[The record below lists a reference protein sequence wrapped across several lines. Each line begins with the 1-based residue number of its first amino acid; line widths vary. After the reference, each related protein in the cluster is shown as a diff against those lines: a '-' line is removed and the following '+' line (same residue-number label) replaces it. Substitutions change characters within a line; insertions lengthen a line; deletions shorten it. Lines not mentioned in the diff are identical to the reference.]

1 MFRDEFRLSHFK
13 LWHPLQK
20 DFTDSRWFSLP
31 LFVAIR
37 AIILA
42 YNFGWLIYNIYKSGA
57 KLFIFLTNWTFTI
70 LNLYFILATTLSCI
84 ALYKDRK
91 GHSQTE
97 PDHGNNKD
105 TVVEVEM
112 GAEGNGSTS
121 DENSNEQDALN
132 WKHKLL
138 WVLHI
143 VAASGGLFV
152 TAGYWTILVG
162 DDVIDANNITK
173 HALNSVFMVID
184 TAISSMPVHLVHW
197 LYALLYFAV
206 YLIFTVIYWQ
216 AGGTNIRGEPFIYG
230 ALNYNDFQPTIGG
243 LLVVFLLIVLPFLHL
258 FFFGIT
264 KLRDHVHKKNRAA
277 Y

>member
-1 MFRDEFRLSHFK
+1 MIHTNIIIITLYDNLRLVILF
-13 LWHPLQK
+13 PFQ
-20 DFTDSRWFSLP
+20 WFSLP
-31 LFVAIR
+31 FFVAIR
-37 AIILA
+37 AIFLA

-84 ALYKDRK
+84 ALYKARK
-91 GHSQTE
+91 GHRQTE
-97 PDHGNNKD
+97 PGHCSNKD
-105 TVVEVEM
+105 AVVEVEL
-112 GAEGNGSTS
+112 GAKGNGAPS
-121 DENSNEQDALN
+121 DENSNNQDALN
-132 WKHKLL
+132 WEHKLL
-138 WVLHI
+138 WLLHI
-143 VAASGGLFV
+143 LAATGGLFV
-152 TAGYWTILVG
+152 TAGYWTILVDG
-162 DDVIDANNITK
+162 DVIDANNITK

-197 LYALLYFAV
+197 PYALLYFAV

-216 AGGTNIRGEPFIYG
+216 AGATNLRGDPFIYG

-258 FFFGIT
+258 VLFGIT
-264 KLRDHVHKKNRAA
+264 KLRDYVRKKNKEP